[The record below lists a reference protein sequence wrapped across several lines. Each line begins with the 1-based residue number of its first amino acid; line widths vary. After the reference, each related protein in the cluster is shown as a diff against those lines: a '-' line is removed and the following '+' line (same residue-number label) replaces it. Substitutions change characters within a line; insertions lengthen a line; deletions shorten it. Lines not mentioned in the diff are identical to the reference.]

1 LSRRAVVSL
10 AMLGLLCDM
19 TGLAAQQ
26 PSQRPPASTPADV
39 SVALRMSTLGVGIEI
54 GKLLTDHLGAR
65 VGANYSKVSTSKAQS
80 DIAYDLSL
88 KFHAVSALLDLY
100 PGNRG
105 SFHVTGGVMTNPVT
119 VSATG
124 QPTGGTFTL
133 NGTTYP
139 SSQVGTLTAS
149 LKFPS
154 VAPYLGLGFGTAARG
169 APVFFAF
176 DLGAVLGQPT
186 ITLDATGTACGAGT
200 ACAAN
205 LQAQADTT
213 QHDVRKYLKVYPVVS
228 LGIGLRF

>member
-1 LSRRAVVSL
+1 MRRRDIV
-10 AMLGLLCDM
+10 GLLMLCLMCDL

-26 PSQRPPASTPADV
+26 PSQDPPAATHADV
-39 SVALRMSTLGVGIEI
+39 SAAFRLSTLGVGLEV
-54 GKLLTDHLGAR
+54 GKLLADHVGVRLG
-65 VGANYSKVSTSKAQS
+65 GNYSTLSTSKTQS
-80 DIAYDLSL
+80 QIAYDLSL
-88 KFHAVSALLDLY
+88 KAHAVSLLLDLY
-100 PGNRG
+100 PGARG
-105 SFHVTGGVMTNPVT
+105 SFHLTGGLMTNPVT

-186 ITLDATGTACGAGT
+186 VTLEATGTACGTGT
-200 ACAAN
+200 ACATD

-213 QHDVRKYLKVYPVVS
+213 QHDIRKYLKVYPVVS
-228 LGIGLRF
+228 LGVGVRF